1 MKTFKSLAQ
10 VDEANLPPPLHQTC
24 RSTLEALV
32 GAYVEVGAEYD
43 PEEDGYVVLVEKV
56 DTDADL
62 ERETGSYSLRTA
74 LFEGCIHENGVF
86 LTCVLHN
93 NQFGISIV
101 VPDAPWLPVD
111 VRARLMAEVS

>member
-43 PEEDGYVVLVEKV
+43 PEEDGYVVLVEEG

-62 ERETGSYSLRTA
+62 EAAFSYSLRTA